1 MKVCGVV
8 VLYNPDDTVLVN
20 IQSYI
25 DEIDKLIVVDNS
37 NEKGLLLDHN
47 EKILYRWMGKNVGL
61 AAALNYGCN
70 LALEMKFDYV
80 LTMDQDSFFDKGALR
95 NLKEYLGS
103 ASIVAPNVRSLYW
116 DNKDNCEK
124 QAFIQYPIGRIV
136 DKNWVMTSGCLMNLS
151 DYEEVGGFDEKLFIG
166 HIDIDVGIKL
176 RMRNKKIVVV
186 GDSILNQHFGN
197 SQPRKIL
204 WKTVH
209 PSFASPVR
217 EYYIFRNQVY
227 LEKKYGKKVK
237 KFIGVYLWKFVVKA
251 VLFEDKKLT
260 RLKMMIEGVR
270 DGKNNVMGVYSR

>member
-1 MKVCGVV
+1 MKICGVV
-8 VLYNPDDTVLVN
+8 VLYNPDDSVVIN

-25 DEIDKLIVVDNS
+25 DEIEKLIVVDNS
-37 NEKGLLLDHN
+37 EKTNNFFQGS
-47 EKILYRWMGKNVGL
+47 EKIVYRWMGGNIGL

-70 LALEMKFDYV
+70 LALEMKFDYA
-80 LTMDQDSFFDKGALR
+80 LTMDQDSFFDKGALQ
-95 NLKEYLGS
+95 NLKEYIGD

-124 QAFIQYPIGRIV
+124 QAFIQYPMSQITDR
-136 DKNWVMTSGCLMNLS
+136 NWVMTSGCVMSLS
-151 DYEEVGGFDEKLFIG
+151 DYKEVGGFDDKLFIG
-166 HIDIDVGIKL
+166 HIDIDIGIKM
-176 RMRNKKIVVV
+176 RMHDKKIVVV
-186 GDSILNQHFGN
+186 GNSILNQHFGN

-227 LEKKYGKKVK
+227 LEKKYGKKAK
-237 KFIGVYLWKFVVKA
+237 KLIEVYLWKFVVKA
-251 VLFEDKKLT
+251 ILFEDRKLT

-270 DGKNNVMGVYSR
+270 DGKNNVMGIYSR